1 MWQPTTNK
9 VYHTTLQCLAFDCK
23 VVLVLLNACPLAR
36 DLVMQIGDWARSSS
50 NPTGIYDV
58 HSWHFLTGCPTQH
71 ECTHY
76 DIAKLTL
83 LLVWPGSCV
92 CSSDATQRRTAVHGY
107 PWLHGYWCDAM
118 GWQDFQIATPFG
130 WWAFTIWWSDHQG
143 TRLSDDDLLKALLWV
158 ACAQCGRRCG
168 FRYGMFNSFCL
179 GLCCMALSRVHQPV
193 ARLET
198 TAVATKNVQCDSFL
212 LFTWGL
218 LVVHVRSFPAW
229 DTWLYT

>member
-1 MWQPTTNK
+1 M
-9 VYHTTLQCLAFDCK
+9 LALWRVTSWCK
-23 VVLVLLNACPLAR
+23 LATGPGAQATPLAST
-36 DLVMQIGDWARSSS
+36 MS
-50 NPTGIYDV
+50 YDV

-92 CSSDATQRRTAVHGY
+92 CSSDATQRRTAVHGC
-107 PWLHGYWCDAM
+107 PWLHGWWDAM

-143 TRLSDDDLLKALLWV
+143 TRLSDDDLLKALRWV

-168 FRYGMFNSFCL
+168 FRYGMFNSLCL

-193 ARLET
+193 ARLVT
-198 TAVATKNVQCDSFL
+198 TAVATKNVQCDSLL

-218 LVVHVRSFPAW
+218 LVVRVRSFPAW